1 MPSSPA
7 VRRVSSDVA
16 AVVRAPARIVYS
28 VAVAQNVAQ
37 NVAPA
42 EETLEI
48 TLDGSPIPAQEVVD
62 QWGSRFHVVD
72 AEPGELTVAYRATI
86 GAVDPLP
93 ATPLAEVEF
102 FRPSRYAE
110 SDRLFAAAGDL
121 FGGLEGLDLLDAVV
135 RRVHDH
141 TAYVSGSSRHTDGAV
156 DTHLAHR
163 GVCRDFAH
171 LVIAYLRARNVPAR
185 LASVYAPGL
194 SPMDFHAVVE
204 AYVEGTWQL
213 VDATRLAP
221 RESMVRIATGRD
233 AADTAFMTVAS
244 GLVDF
249 SSMRVTATVD
259 GDLPVED
266 PDARVVLG

>member
-7 VRRVSSDVA
+7 VRRVSSNVA

-28 VAVAQNVAQ
+28 VAVAQH
-37 NVAPA
+37 VAPA
-42 EETLEI
+42 DEALEF
-48 TLDGSPIPAQEVVD
+48 TLDGSPIEAQEVVD

-93 ATPLAEVEF
+93 ASPLAEVEF

-110 SDRLFAAAGDL
+110 SDRLFSAAGDL

-204 AYVEGTWQL
+204 AYVEGAWQL

-221 RESMVRIATGRD
+221 RETMVRIATGRD

-249 SSMRVTATVD
+249 SSVRVTATVD

-266 PDARVVLG
+266 PDARVVLD

>member
-28 VAVAQNVAQ
+28 VAVAQH
-37 NVAPA
+37 VAPA

-48 TLDGSPIPAQEVVD
+48 TLDGSPIEAQEVVD

-72 AEPGELTVAYRATI
+72 AAPGELSVAYRASI

-204 AYVEGTWQL
+204 AHVEGAWQL

-221 RESMVRIATGRD
+221 REAMVRIATGRD

-249 SSMRVTATVD
+249 SSVRVTATVD
-259 GDLPVED
+259 GDLPVEH